1 MFNSSAHCRRKVQ
14 VRIRINT
21 LYGGVPIMRDWIDL
35 VESLLNRKFD
45 KAKYER
51 ELQQA
56 QEKIDWEEQHV
67 SEAIPTSVRSVPH
80 VDDTEAWDA
89 YWADFD
95 WEYEKL
101 KKRQATKK
109 AKKQRKL
116 ELEQQA
122 RIEGVRLTAK
132 DAMDDMIEQDKELVR
147 KLAQQTMK
155 SSQRQIQRIKKMADR
170 QLKD

>member
-1 MFNSSAHCRRKVQ
+1 
-14 VRIRINT
+14 
-21 LYGGVPIMRDWIDL
+21 MRDWIDL

-56 QEKIDWEEQHV
+56 QEKIDWEEQNV

-80 VDDTEAWDA
+80 ANDTEAWDA

-101 KKRQATKK
+101 KKR
-109 AKKQRKL
+109 
-116 ELEQQA
+116 
-122 RIEGVRLTAK
+122 
-132 DAMDDMIEQDKELVR
+132 
-147 KLAQQTMK
+147 
-155 SSQRQIQRIKKMADR
+155 
-170 QLKD
+170 